1 MKNDKQVENTE
12 FAEWLDAVISRKF
25 GIWDLSCC
33 GISMMLSTRMGK
45 TDDSVAYKESG
56 TREAPGTR
64 PSVWGVM
71 N

>member
-12 FAEWLDAVISRKF
+12 LAEWLDAVPRKF
-25 GIWDLSCC
+25 GVWYLSCC
-33 GISMMLSTRMGK
+33 SISVILSTMMGK
-45 TDDSVAYKESG
+45 TDDSVDYKESG
-56 TREAPGTR
+56 MREAPGTR